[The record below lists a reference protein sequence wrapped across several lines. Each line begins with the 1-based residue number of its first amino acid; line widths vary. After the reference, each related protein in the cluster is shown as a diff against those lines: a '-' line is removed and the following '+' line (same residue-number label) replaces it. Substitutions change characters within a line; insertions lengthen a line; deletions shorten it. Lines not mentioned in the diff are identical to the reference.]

1 MMKDLSSREVVLILS
16 LIMTICVVFY
26 IATLVMMSITN
37 NRVFKIWK
45 SMEDLGKRQNEVE
58 KTVLSSLSEIKVIM
72 EKIANG

>member
-1 MMKDLSSREVVLILS
+1 MKDLSSREVVLILS
-16 LIMTICVVFY
+16 LIMTICVIFY
-26 IATLVMMSITN
+26 IATLVMMSVTN

-58 KTVLSSLSEIKVIM
+58 KTVLSSLSEIKVII

>member
-16 LIMTICVVFY
+16 LIMTICVIFY
-26 IATLVMMSITN
+26 IATLVMMSVTN

-58 KTVLSSLSEIKVIM
+58 KTVLSSLSEIKVII